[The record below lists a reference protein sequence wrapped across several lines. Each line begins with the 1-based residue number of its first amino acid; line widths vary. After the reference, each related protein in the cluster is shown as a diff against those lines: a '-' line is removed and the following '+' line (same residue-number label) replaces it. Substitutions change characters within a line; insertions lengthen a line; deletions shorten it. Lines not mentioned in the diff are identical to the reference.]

1 MFRSVVFVF
10 LSFVNHSISQESVI
24 KKDVLHIAAIAFE
37 DNRFEVQL
45 SSHGQSVIQ
54 NFIDSISL
62 QVFIEESYPT
72 VLTEDGNDITTISF
86 QSTGSRRF
94 CFDELT
100 LPTRQSSK
108 IEMLISGNSNG
119 DKYDI
124 LPFRAN
130 VQVGC
135 TDKQYTNLLEC
146 ILNCANW
153 RVIW

>member
-10 LSFVNHSISQESVI
+10 LSFVTHSISQESVI
-24 KKDVLHIAAIAFE
+24 KKDVLHIEAIAFK

-45 SSHGQSVIQ
+45 SSHGQSGIQ

-62 QVFIEESYPT
+62 QVFIEEYNPT

-100 LPTRQSSK
+100 LPARQSSK

-119 DKYDI
+119 DNYDI

-135 TDKQYTNLLEC
+135 TDKKYTNLLEC
-146 ILNCANW
+146 VLNCANW
-153 RVIW
+153 VVVW